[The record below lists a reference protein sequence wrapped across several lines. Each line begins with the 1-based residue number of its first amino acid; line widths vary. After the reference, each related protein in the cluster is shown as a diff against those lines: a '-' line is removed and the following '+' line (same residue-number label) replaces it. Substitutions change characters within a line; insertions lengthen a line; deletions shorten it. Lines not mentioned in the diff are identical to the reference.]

1 LEWDSYDLDYS
12 TSLKL
17 QPERR
22 LLSRKVVADGA
33 LEYRIRSCYAIGQSS
48 TLTQDIIFY
57 ANSPRIDYHTLLDL
71 RDKRMVLKAAF
82 PLDIHATTV
91 RNEIQFG
98 YIDRPMTEND
108 ALDVVKFEVCNHKW
122 SDISENRYGVA
133 LLNDCKYGI
142 SARDGVLA
150 LTLAQSGAHPDVTA
164 GCGVCE
170 FTYTLLPHD
179 GAMHTENVTKPAYML
194 NMPPRVL
201 PGALR
206 RPLTPLLDVGCDHVI
221 CETIKPSEDVPGAV
235 IARLYEAERTRGI
248 CHIRLPEG
256 YTGAYVTNMLEEIEQ
271 PLTVKDGCITLPMRP
286 FEIKTVM
293 FTR

>member
-1 LEWDSYDLDYS
+1 
-12 TSLKL
+12 
-17 QPERR
+17 
-22 LLSRKVVADGA
+22 
-33 LEYRIRSCYAIGQSS
+33 
-48 TLTQDIIFY
+48 
-57 ANSPRIDYHTLLDL
+57 
-71 RDKRMVLKAAF
+71 
-82 PLDIHATTV
+82 
-91 RNEIQFG
+91 
-98 YIDRPMTEND
+98 
-108 ALDVVKFEVCNHKW
+108 
-122 SDISENRYGVA
+122 
-133 LLNDCKYGI
+133 
-142 SARDGVLA
+142 
-150 LTLAQSGAHPDVTA
+150 
-164 GCGVCE
+164 
-170 FTYTLLPHD
+170 
-179 GAMHTENVTKPAYML
+179 
-194 NMPPRVL
+194 MPPRGL